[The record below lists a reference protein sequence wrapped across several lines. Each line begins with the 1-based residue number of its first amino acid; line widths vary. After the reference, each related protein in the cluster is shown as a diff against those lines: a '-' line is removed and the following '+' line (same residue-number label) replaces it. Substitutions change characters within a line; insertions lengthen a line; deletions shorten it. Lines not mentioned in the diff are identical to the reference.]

1 MRAKS
6 RRFAIPHANIT
17 ASTSGLTSLLI
28 VVSILHGCADIEQNT
43 ESHRSEPDAWEK
55 RLERIQRGE
64 EQVEVT
70 TTNENLQD
78 LDERYRTAQRDLEER
93 FQACFQGVFRN
104 KTFDAGV
111 PWKSEGQGTRRIIAV
126 TTENEVQ
133 HWNINKSVRQCEKYF
148 SEPFKGVEEKKLVV
162 RVRKLPYTYKFEEGG
177 NLLCK
182 YQEDDMWQG
191 GVTKY
196 CNTRM
201 PVFMPG

>member
-1 MRAKS
+1 MT
-6 RRFAIPHANIT
+6 RRLAIPPLNIA
-17 ASTSGLTSLLI
+17 ASTVGLTSI
-28 VVSILHGCADIEQNT
+28 MIETSILQGCSNSRQES
-43 ESHRSEPDAWEK
+43 ESHRIEPDAWEK

-64 EQVEVT
+64 EQAEVT
-70 TTNENLQD
+70 PTNEKTQD
-78 LDERYRTAQRDLEER
+78 LDKRYETAQRDLEER

-111 PWKSEGQGTRRIIAV
+111 PWKSEGQGTRRVIAV

-191 GVTKY
+191 GVTRH

-201 PVFMPG
+201 PVFLPG